1 MLFAVVGLVGCPVAA
16 SDGRIG
22 SVKDFLFDDQSWKM
36 RWMAVDT
43 GHWLPGREV
52 LIHPSAITPFELPK
66 KPAMPSLSFGETLTV
81 RVELTKQQ
89 IEASPEAHNDQPVTK
104 QKEAQLCD
112 YYGCD
117 RLLGTTY
124 FGAERH
130 RHCTCE
136 AANFCGSRG
145 ASVAAAWRP
154 IPPTA
159 IRTYVVLPRSKV
171 IMSTP
176 PTATSAI
183 STISWPMTP
192 TGISAISS
200 SARGTG
206 GRASLCS
213 WAPYA
218 VTDIDWLERRISVNV
233 TRDQVRSAPAW
244 EPLAAGDQV
253 GEQQLHRHFGW
264 PGYGWF

>member
-43 GHWLPGREV
+43 GHWLPGRQV
-52 LIHPSAITPFELPK
+52 LIHPSAITPFELPP
-66 KPAMPSLSFGETLTV
+66 KPAMPLLSFGETLTV

-89 IEASPEAHNDQPVTK
+89 IEASREAHNDQPVTK
-104 QKEAQLCD
+104 QMEAQLCD

-124 FGAERH
+124 FGPNAIVTAPAKPPIFAEVAARQSLGM
-130 RHCTCE
+130 E
-136 AANFCGSRG
+136 AHPADGDPHLR
-145 ASVAAAWRP
+145 SVAPVKGYRVHATDGDLGHIDNFLADDANWD
-154 IPPTA
+154 
-159 IRTYVVLPRSKV
+159 IRYLVVGTRNW
-171 IMSTP
+171 
-176 PTATSAI
+176 
-183 STISWPMTP
+183 WP
-192 TGISAISS
+192 GK
-200 SARGTG
+200 
-206 GRASLCS
+206 LVQL
-213 WAPYA
+213 APYA
-218 VTDIDWLERRISVNV
+218 VTDLDWLERRISVNV
-233 TRDQVRSAPAW
+233 TRDQVKSAPAW